1 MVKEKS
7 LLEEEINLEEFYHG
21 FAIDVN
27 SIIEDG
33 SHIPNIIEFIDLEV
47 DLGIQ
52 LTKQQLLILKT
63 LYGIELD
70 EEDTSILE
78 YWKSINK
85 TTWTGDNEFYQILIL
100 EAGRRSGKSSLASII
115 CAYEFYCLCRLPC
128 PQRYFGIATSS
139 PITILVLA
147 TTAEQ
152 AKKSIFRS
160 TIGIFN
166 NSKYFKSLVNQG
178 KIFIGKEEITYD
190 EKLIYLTS
198 GNSRSSGQV
207 GGNIKCLVMDEVAR
221 FSDTE
226 GKSNAIELWDNLGI
240 SCAPFKDK
248 AIRVAISSAWFEG
261 DAIQELY
268 ESTSEDPVAL
278 GIRCKSW
285 DMNPVFAARNNSVIN
300 SYYIKDPVQAALEI
314 EGIRPATVD
323 AYLNPAE
330 IQRAFTGTCAVTAE
344 AYTSSSKLSCLNI
357 VKSAEVHN
365 PVVVFVDPAIVNDS
379 YALAMGHNYFTEDG
393 THLYVVDAVL
403 SWEPSQGVEVSVTD
417 VSDTI
422 VSLTKLFNVVKVGA
436 DHYMRSEA
444 QRLRMNGIVSET
456 TYFSNAKQVE
466 MYKRIRELLHENRL
480 ILPASFNWKQTL
492 IRELSQLQLVNG
504 SKIDHPKEGSKD
516 LADAIAGLC
525 HHLSNRYIVDK
536 PEVKKTKKSTTKP
549 INNNGRYT
557 FPPTTTTYR
566 QKVLSNINI
575 KRNRNKYT
583 NSNNNY

>member
-1 MVKEKS
+1 MAKEKS
-7 LLEEEINLEEFYHG
+7 LLEGELNLDDFYHG

-33 SHIPNIIEFIDLEV
+33 SYIPNIIEFIDLEV

-52 LTKQQLLILKT
+52 LTKQQLLILKV

-70 EEDTSILE
+70 EEEISILE

-85 TTWTGDNEFYQILIL
+85 TTWTGSNSFYQILIL

-190 EKLIYLTS
+190 EKLIYLSS

-240 SCAPFKDK
+240 SCAPFKEK
-248 AIRVAISSAWFEG
+248 AVRVAISSAWFEG

-268 ESTSEDPVAL
+268 EATAEDPVAI

-285 DMNPVFAARNNSVIN
+285 DMNPVFAARDNSVIN

-314 EGIRPATVD
+314 EGIRPAVVD
-323 AYLNPAE
+323 AYLNPDE
-330 IQRAFTGTCAVTAE
+330 VRRAFTGTCAVGAQ
-344 AYTSSSKLSCLNI
+344 AYTSETKLSCLNV
-357 VKSAEVHN
+357 VKTAEVHS
-365 PVVVFVDPAIVNDS
+365 PVVIFVDPAIVKDS
-379 YALAMGHNYFTEDG
+379 YALAMGHNEFTEDG
-393 THLYVVDAVL
+393 THIYVVDTVL
-403 SWEPSQGVEVSVTD
+403 SWEPSYGVEVSVSD

-422 VSLTKLFNVVKVGA
+422 VNLTKLFNVVKVGA

-444 QRLRMNGIVSET
+444 QRLRMHGIVSET

-466 MYKRIRELLHENRL
+466 MYKLIRELLHENRL
-480 ILPASFNWKQTL
+480 ILPSSFNWKQTL
-492 IRELSQLQLVNG
+492 IREFSQLQLVNG
-504 SKIDHPKEGSKD
+504 SKIIHPKEGSKD
-516 LADAIAGLC
+516 IADAIAGLC
-525 HHLSNRYIVDK
+525 FHLNNRYILDK
-536 PEVKKTKKSTTKP
+536 PEIIRSKKPAAKSV
-549 INNNGRYT
+549 NNNVYMY
-557 FPPTTTTYR
+557 PTTTTHR
-566 QKVLSNINI
+566 EQVLRHLRN
-575 KRNRNKYT
+575 KRNWNKSKS
-583 NSNNNY
+583 SNYY

>member
-7 LLEEEINLEEFYHG
+7 LLEGEINLEDFYHG

-33 SHIPNIIEFIDLEV
+33 AHIPNIIEFIDLEV

-52 LTKQQLLILKT
+52 LTKQQLLILKA

-70 EEDTSILE
+70 EQETSILE

-85 TTWTGDNEFYQILIL
+85 TTWIGNNHFYQILIL

-128 PQRYFGIATSS
+128 PQRYYGIATSS

-166 NSKYFKSLVNQG
+166 NSKYFKSLANQG
-178 KIFIGKEEITYD
+178 KIFIGKEEISYD
-190 EKLIYLTS
+190 EKLIYLSS

-268 ESTSEDPVAL
+268 EAAAEDPVAL

-285 DMNPVFAARNNSVIN
+285 DLNPIFAARNNSVIN

-314 EGIRPATVD
+314 EGIRPATAD
-323 AYLNPAE
+323 AYLNSSE
-330 IQRAFTGTCAVTAE
+330 IQKAFTGINAVAAE
-344 AYTSSSKLSCLNI
+344 TYISPSKLACLNI
-357 VKSAEVHN
+357 VKSAEVYN
-365 PVVVFVDPAIVNDS
+365 PVVIFVDPAIVNDS
-379 YALAMGHNYFTEDG
+379 YALAMGHNHFTEDG
-393 THLYVVDAVL
+393 THIYVVDAVL
-403 SWEPSQGVEVSVTD
+403 SWEPSQGVEVSVSD

-422 VSLTKLFNVVKVGA
+422 VKLTKLFNVVKVGA

-444 QRLRMNGIVSET
+444 QRLRMSGIVSET

-466 MYKRIRELLHENRL
+466 MYKRIKELLHENRL
-480 ILPASFNWKQTL
+480 VLPASFNWKQTL

-516 LADAIAGLC
+516 IADAIAGLC
-525 HHLSNRYIVDK
+525 HHLSTRYIVDK
-536 PEVKKTKKSTTKP
+536 PEVKRTKNVITKS
-549 INNNGRYT
+549 INNSNYM
-557 FPPTTTTYR
+557 FPTTTTHR
-566 QKVLSNINI
+566 EQLLGKIHS
-575 KRNRNKYT
+575 KRRWNRER
-583 NSNNNY
+583 SNNNSYY